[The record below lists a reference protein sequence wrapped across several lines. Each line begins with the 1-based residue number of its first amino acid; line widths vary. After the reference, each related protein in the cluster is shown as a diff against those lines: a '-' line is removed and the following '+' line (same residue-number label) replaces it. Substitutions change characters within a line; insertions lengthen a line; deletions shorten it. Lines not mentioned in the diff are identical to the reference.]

1 MVENLAD
8 PRCRVAASPWGELN
22 AAAVEDMALFGA
34 THPDAETLL
43 PQAIDLNPC
52 GNHHRYIQKLTVL
65 IIVYPFFIFF
75 AILFLAIKTDH
86 ILLNPMFRNLRL
98 KDVEGITTVSRQQR
112 EWGSGW
118 IKH

>member
-8 PRCRVAASPWGELN
+8 PRCRVAALPWGELN

-43 PQAIDLNPC
+43 PQAIDLNPY

-75 AILFLAIKTDH
+75 AILFWPSK
-86 ILLNPMFRNLRL
+86 P
-98 KDVEGITTVSRQQR
+98 ITSY
-112 EWGSGW
+112 
-118 IKH
+118 